1 MRTRLEVLS
10 CARNRSRQN
19 VRLGPLKRL
28 AQNGPAR
35 NRITVAPIEKY
46 AEKENPAESCAQ
58 RRRGSPLRMVCKK
71 AILQDYGRECGASG
85 SKITRKCKT
94 GWKNVLPVWLVC
106 VCSFVQKPKR
116 KTGLKSRN
124 PFDVRI
130 RNIFKKKYRFS
141 FFCLREQGRV
151 REIRKEQSKLHLN
164 SPETIRAALQRLV
177 IQVRFV
183 ITIVPNL

>member
-19 VRLGPLKRL
+19 FRLGQKRSP
-28 AQNGPAR
+28 QNGPAR

-71 AILQDYGRECGASG
+71 ATLQDYGRECGASG

-94 GWKNVLPVWLVC
+94 GWKNVLPVSLVC

-130 RNIFKKKYRFS
+130 RNIFKKVPFLFPFS
-141 FFCLREQGRV
+141 EGA
-151 REIRKEQSKLHLN
+151 RKSSWNPKRAIEA
-164 SPETIRAALQRLV
+164 SPQQPWNDPRCPPTFGHTSTI
-177 IQVRFV
+177 FHY
-183 ITIVPNL
+183 